1 MQEQPLTKRE
11 TFKEQAYFDEQVRYN
26 AEMLKKFNDV
36 IENPNT
42 AVEHGRNL
50 LHTVFRR
57 QLEQLITRY
66 SRGETVEHLK
76 ESFPQIV
83 DALIAYQEEPG
94 HADYNFQEFDAYIYA
109 LWLVSLAIL
118 LDIDDNYFNKLV
130 RELNNDGRD
139 AVYEKLVSLRLSGRP
154 EISEILYPKPYKL
167 LFDALNTT
175 GIEQIGLIK
184 KFLTQYYKGM
194 KKAYWYDSHLG
205 EDAGFFG
212 YWCFELAAFVKM
224 LNIDDS
230 SLLDNIFYPRDL
242 IQ

>member
-1 MQEQPLTKRE
+1 MQEQKLTKRE

-26 AEMLKKFNDV
+26 TEMLKKFNDV
-36 IENPNT
+36 IENPDT
-42 AVEHGRNL
+42 GLEHRTNL
-50 LHTVFRR
+50 RHTVFRR

-66 SRGETVEHLK
+66 SRGEKIESLK

-83 DALIAYQEEPG
+83 DALIAYHEEPG
-94 HADYNFQEFDAYIYA
+94 HAVYNFKYFDAYIYA

-118 LDIDDNYFNKLV
+118 LDIDDDYFNKLI
-130 RELNNDGRD
+130 RELNNNRRD
-139 AVYEKLVSLRLSGRP
+139 AMYESLVALRVSGRS
-154 EISEILYPKPYKL
+154 ENSEILYPKPYNL
-167 LFDALNTT
+167 LFDALNST
-175 GIEQIGLIK
+175 GTEQINLIK

-224 LNIDDS
+224 LKIDDS
-230 SLLDNIFYPRDL
+230 SFYENIFYPRDL
-242 IQ
+242 AR